1 MPSVIAPVEERR
13 NLGIGI
19 LLVAQVFFAVLDS
32 SAKYLS
38 LGGLP
43 LAEIVF
49 VRYAVHVALGI
60 ALFLPVQRDLFRS
73 NNWRLELL
81 RGLCLL
87 GTTAANFLAM
97 RFLPLTVTGALL
109 FTMPLMVTAL
119 SGPLL
124 GETIGWRRW
133 AAVGVGFLGILIIVR
148 PGSEAFHWASLICL
162 VGALFA
168 ALYSIITR
176 KLAGIDSAVTQQTYS
191 GLIAMLCVA
200 PFAFQEWTWPSTG
213 PGWFAF
219 FAAGVAG
226 FFAHQL
232 NTIAHRYAKPSEL
245 APFSYSELLL
255 LALASWLVF
264 SEPPDAWFYLGA
276 PIIIGSG
283 IYIWLRERQ
292 ILRPVTVE
300 PVED

>member
-1 MPSVIAPVEERR
+1 MASHIAPIEERR

-19 LLVAQVFFAVLDS
+19 LLIAQVFFAVLDS
-32 SAKYLS
+32 SAKFMATE
-38 LGGLP
+38 GLP

-49 VRYAVHVALGI
+49 VRYAVHVALGV
-60 ALFLPVQRDLFRS
+60 ALFLPVQRDLFHS
-73 NNWRLELL
+73 NNWTLELL

-124 GETIGWRRW
+124 GEKVGWRRW
-133 AAVGVGFLGILIIVR
+133 VAVGVGFVGILIIVR

-176 KLAGIDSAVTQQTYS
+176 KLAGVDSAATQQTYS
-191 GLIAMLCVA
+191 GLIALLCVA
-200 PFAFQEWTWPSTG
+200 PFAFQDWTWPSSG
-213 PGWFAF
+213 GGWFAF

-226 FFAHQL
+226 FTAHQF
-232 NTIAHRYAKPSEL
+232 NTIAHRYAAPSEL
-245 APFSYSELLL
+245 APFSYTELLL
-255 LALASWLVF
+255 LAFASWLVF
-264 SEPPDAWFYLGA
+264 SDPPDIWFYLGA
-276 PIIIGSG
+276 PVIIGSG
-283 IYIWLRERQ
+283 VYIWFRERQ
-292 ILRPVTVE
+292 LKRPVTE
-300 PVED
+300 PVEA